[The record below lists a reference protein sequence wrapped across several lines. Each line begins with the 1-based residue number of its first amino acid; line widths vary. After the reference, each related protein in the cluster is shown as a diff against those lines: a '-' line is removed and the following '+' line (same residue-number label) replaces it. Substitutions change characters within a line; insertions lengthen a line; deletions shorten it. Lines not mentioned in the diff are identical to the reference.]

1 MMRKISLLI
10 LLGLVLIV
18 SGCKSNYNIAQTDPE
33 SDLFEINKGQTFE
46 IKFVT
51 NASTGYS
58 WVWINK
64 KSVNIVDSVG
74 NRFVNNAPAGVVG
87 ASVNRY
93 WAFQGVSKGLDTLQF
108 EYCRLFQPNSTIKT
122 RSVIVKV
129 K

>member
-1 MMRKISLLI
+1 MRKISLLV
-10 LLGLVLIV
+10 LLGLVLVV
-18 SGCKSNYNIAQTDPE
+18 SGCKSSYNIAQADPE
-33 SDLFEINKGQTFE
+33 SDLFEIEKGQTFE

-51 NASTGYS
+51 NASTGYT
-58 WVWINK
+58 WVWSNK
-64 KSVNIVDSVG
+64 QSVNVVDSVG
-74 NRFVNNAPAGVVG
+74 DRFVNNAPVGMVG

-93 WAFQGVSKGLDTLQF
+93 WAFQGVTKGLDTLQF